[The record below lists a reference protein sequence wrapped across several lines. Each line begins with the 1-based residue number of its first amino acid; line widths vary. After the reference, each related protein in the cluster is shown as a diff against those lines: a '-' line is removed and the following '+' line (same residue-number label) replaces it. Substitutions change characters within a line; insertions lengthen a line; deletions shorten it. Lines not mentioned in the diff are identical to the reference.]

1 MSEFS
6 LPRRNVLKLLGIAL
20 GAPIFGPFLL
30 KAVASEAI
38 SKSDL
43 SRFVKIS
50 SFLLGIPTSEVD
62 SDVARVYLAKLS
74 TLSKSKNHL
83 ASLYQIAGQNS
94 ELNIESQ
101 LTNEESRTFAKKVI
115 LLWYTGVFEDNSG
128 NRKRLFYGDS
138 LMFKF
143 FAKERPA
150 PGLCSGT
157 PDSWMKPPTS

>member
-1 MSEFS
+1 M
-6 LPRRNVLKLLGIAL
+6 I
-20 GAPIFGPFLL
+20 GPFLL

-43 SRFVKIS
+43 SRFVKVS

-101 LTNEESRTFAKKVI
+101 LTNEDRTFSKKVI

-128 NRKRLFYGDS
+128 NRK
-138 LMFKF
+138 
-143 FAKERPA
+143 
-150 PGLCSGT
+150 
-157 PDSWMKPPTS
+157 